1 MQHPPTALELARE
14 FWELMATNDFALPT
28 RLFAEGFVLDWPQ
41 TNERIRGRDN
51 FSRLN
56 AEYPAHGPWRF
67 EIEALVGNEH
77 TAVSRVRV
85 TDGVQTALAI
95 SFFEV
100 SDGCIERITE
110 FWPDAYTP
118 PSNRA
123 HLTEPLQA

>member
-1 MQHPPTALELARE
+1 MQHSATALELARQ
-14 FWELMATNDFALPT
+14 FWELMATNDFTRPA
-28 RLFAEGFVLDWPQ
+28 RLFSEGFVLDWPQ
-41 TNERIRGRDN
+41 TNERIRGREN

-67 EIEALVGNEH
+67 ELEALVGDAH

-85 TDGVQTALAI
+85 TDGVQSALAI

-100 SDGCIERITE
+100 SGGCIDQITE
-110 FWPDAYTP
+110 FWPDTYTP

-123 HLTEPLQA
+123 HLTEPLKA